1 MLLNDLI
8 VLISLLLISGFFS
21 GAEMAFVVSNKLKL
35 EIKARRNNLSAKN
48 ALHFSQNPQSFF
60 STILIGNNVVNI
72 AFASIS
78 TVFLTTFFGMGE
90 IDILL
95 ISTFTLLIIAE
106 LIPKYFARE
115 TADRLI
121 LISAMPLRIT
131 SIILYPFVKTLSSIS
146 SLLTQTSN
154 VKEEKIDY
162 LFSKEDIELLVEES
176 MEAGVVNKKESD
188 IINKV
193 LALGNQR
200 VYEAMR
206 PRTEIVGVETGQSI
220 DDVLSVFIDSGYSK
234 LPVYEE
240 NLDNIKGV
248 VFAYDLFKSPED
260 LNSLIREIIYVP
272 ETKKTFDMLNEML
285 AKQASV
291 AIVID
296 EFGGTAGIITTED
309 IMEELF
315 GEIKDEY
322 DVDEDICRRVG
333 PDTYLISGKVEI
345 DFINEKYGLDIP
357 TGEYETIGGFIT
369 ANTGRIPAEGENI
382 IIDGFNILIARATP
396 IKIDVIKL
404 VTSNPVI
411 DQSNK

>member
-1 MLLNDLI
+1 MYFNDIIILIALL
-8 VLISLLLISGFFS
+8 VISGFFS
-21 GAEMAFVVSNKLKL
+21 SAEMAFVVSNKLKL
-35 EIKARRNNLSAKN
+35 EIKARRNNFSAKN
-48 ALHFSQNPQSFF
+48 ALYFSQNPQSFF

-78 TVFLTTFFGMGE
+78 TVFLTLFFGMGE
-90 IDILL
+90 LGILL

-115 TADRLI
+115 ISDRMVL
-121 LISAMPLRIT
+121 LSAVPLRIF
-131 SIILYPFVKTLSSIS
+131 SILLYPFVKTLSSIS
-146 SLLTQTSN
+146 VLLTQSSN
-154 VKEEKIDY
+154 VKEDKFNY
-162 LFSKEDIELLVEES
+162 LFSKEDIESLVEES

-193 LALGNQR
+193 LALGDQR

-220 DDVLSVFIDSGYSK
+220 DEVLSIFIDSGYSK
-234 LPVYEE
+234 LPVFEE

-248 VFAYDLFKSPED
+248 VFAYDLFKSPKD
-260 LNSLIREIIYVP
+260 LNSLIREIIFVP

-285 AKQASV
+285 AKQVSV

-322 DVDEDICRRVG
+322 DVDEDICRRVA

-345 DFINEKYGLDIP
+345 DFINEKYGLNIP
-357 TGEYETIGGFIT
+357 EGDYGTIGGFIT
-369 ANTGRIPAEGENI
+369 ANLGRIPGEGENI
-382 IIDGFNILIARATP
+382 TIDGFNILIARATP

-404 VTSNPVI
+404 VASGTGI
-411 DQSNK
+411 A